1 MRIAF
6 WAKAC
11 MVAFLITSVAAAK
24 GAVPLDS
31 GGTVGYSVFR
41 GRTRLEIRTATGVR
55 HVLSVERDSTV
66 SPKAAPIRL
75 TIVGEIKE
83 TAIILI
89 DAYTSL
95 PGGMSH
101 CQAGEVQFLRI
112 LSLAG
117 NPTTETFRV
126 KLESCRENIELAS
139 PGIDWNAGSSTLR
152 IRWLQSPARRQEP
165 GELVLRVGVGDD
177 PE

>member
-24 GAVPLDS
+24 GAVPLAS

-95 PGGMSH
+95 PGGMSS
-101 CQAGEVQFLRI
+101 VQKFL
-112 LSLAG
+112 
-117 NPTTETFRV
+117 
-126 KLESCRENIELAS
+126 
-139 PGIDWNAGSSTLR
+139 
-152 IRWLQSPARRQEP
+152 
-165 GELVLRVGVGDD
+165 
-177 PE
+177 